1 MSTFN
6 EFSIHKDSW
15 KCLVEPSLSVVG
27 SKCVLKSK
35 KMTSTATVSY
45 DTYARQASDRWN
57 EISSPKSEQLLGKI
71 HLLEEKL
78 CDAHRDC
85 GRLKMEISLKDTE
98 ITTLRNSNDK
108 KEIVAL
114 TEEIAALR
122 KEINKNKSEVANLI
136 KKNEREVADLIKKN
150 ERVLNEKEREL
161 VDFEKKYDTEMNA
174 VCKTMT
180 EKEAELKTL
189 QDEILKLKNHSAESQ
204 AKLLKTYS
212 DNKHLKEKLSSVISF
227 KFDNDLQSKLDEYRH
242 LHSSLEIEHRT
253 LSLLYEK
260 KRHCR
265 HCGDD
270 SDDSDEDDE
279 PCVKR
284 RKLSK

>member
-1 MSTFN
+1 MT
-6 EFSIHKDSW
+6 IT
-15 KCLVEPSLSVVG
+15 SLSV
-27 SKCVLKSK
+27 
-35 KMTSTATVSY
+35 SY
-45 DTYARQASDRWN
+45 DKYVKQACDRWAQ
-57 EISSPKSEQLLGKI
+57 ISSPKSEQLLRKI
-71 HLLEEKL
+71 KDLEEKL

-85 GRLKMEISLKDTE
+85 GTLKIKVAEKMRVKDTE
-98 ITTLRNSNDK
+98 IANLRSSHDK
-108 KEIVAL
+108 QTAL
-114 TEEIAALR
+114 LR
-122 KEINKNKSEVANLI
+122 DELFRNQSEVAALIEKNGTEVADLI
-136 KKNEREVADLIKKN
+136 KKNEREVADLKKMN

-161 VDFEKKYDTEMNA
+161 ARFEKKYDTEMNA

-189 QDEILKLKNHSAESQ
+189 QDEILELKNHSAESQ